1 MSIFEQEE
9 YIPIKIEEL
18 EIGSRNVDTMVKVI
32 RVSTPKRVTSRRD
45 LSSHRVAEALVGD
58 DTGSVYMTLWDDDI
72 DGIEEH
78 QYLEIKNAYVKIFRG
93 SLRLNLG
100 RYGSY
105 DIVDNSPFEEVKLEN
120 NLSDSYYESRRRD
133 YSPFGRR
140 SRRYN
145 RRRY

>member
-18 EIGSRNVDTMVKVI
+18 ETGSRNVDTMVKVI
-32 RVSTPKRVTSRRD
+32 HISTPKRVTSRRD

-72 DGIEEH
+72 TKIEED
-78 QYLEIKNAYVKIFRG
+78 QYLEIKNAHIKLFRE
-93 SLRLNLG
+93 SIRLSLG

-105 DIVDNSPFEEVKLEN
+105 DVVDNSPFEEVKLEN
-120 NLSDSYYESRRRD
+120 NLSDRHYESRRHD

-140 SRRYN
+140 SRQYT